1 MKRRDSPAET
11 PENALARAREA
22 YNGDDFAAAFEAFES
37 ADRERPLSGADLDR
51 LAMSAGVLGRD
62 ADLLR
67 FLERA
72 HHAHLEAGDA
82 AAAARSAFF
91 IGFRLLNAGERGPG
105 TGWLSRAQRMLEKAG
120 IDCAERGYLRLA
132 EARQALERD
141 ATAATA
147 GCEEAIA
154 IGERFGDSD
163 LVALARNLQGHILLG
178 QERFEDGLA
187 LLDEAMVAVSSGEL
201 SPLLTAV
208 IYCSVIRGCQ
218 NVYALDRAREWTR
231 ALQAWCEARPGAVA
245 FSGHCLVYRS
255 EILQLD
261 GDWPK
266 AIEEARQASERLVG
280 SFNERDA
287 APAFYQQG
295 ELHRLRGEFAEAE
308 EAYENASRR
317 GWEPQPGLAL
327 LRTAQGR
334 VDAAASAMRRVL
346 ASTADGIRRTRLL
359 PAHVEIMLAAG
370 DLEEAR
376 RASAELDALAPKF
389 DTEVV
394 DAMAAHARGAV
405 ALAEGDARAA
415 LPSLRR
421 SFEIWRQLG
430 APYLAARV
438 RVLVGKACR
447 AVGDDDGCRLE
458 AEAARQVFRDLG
470 AAPDLAGLDAADDRP
485 ASPRPHGLTPREL
498 EVLRLVASG
507 KTNKAIAA
515 ELFLS
520 EKTIDRHISNIFD
533 KLDVSTRAAATAFAY
548 ENRLV

>member
-1 MKRRDSPAET
+1 MKRRDTSAEGL
-11 PENALARAREA
+11 PDALVRGREA
-22 YNGDDFAAAFEAFES
+22 YERNDFARAFEALES
-37 ADRERPLSGADLDR
+37 ADRERPLDGADLDR
-51 LAMSAGVLGRD
+51 LAMSAGVLGKD
-62 ADLLR
+62 ADFLR

-72 HHAHLEAGDA
+72 HHAHLEAGDP

-91 IGFRLLNAGERGPG
+91 IGFLLLNSGERGPG
-105 TGWLSRAQRMLEKAG
+105 TGWLSRAQRVLEKAG
-120 IDCAERGYLRLA
+120 TDCAERGYLRLA
-132 EARQALERD
+132 EGRLVFERD
-141 ATAATA
+141 TAAATAA
-147 GCEEAIA
+147 CEEAIS
-154 IGERFGDSD
+154 IGERFRDSD

-201 SPLLTAV
+201 SPLITAV
-208 IYCSVIRGCQ
+208 IYCSVIRSCQ
-218 NVYALDRAREWTR
+218 NVYALDRAREWTH
-231 ALQAWCEARPGAVA
+231 ALQAWCEARPGAVT

-266 AIEEARQASERLVG
+266 AIEEARQASQRLVG
-280 SFNERDA
+280 GSNEREA

-295 ELHRLRGEFAEAE
+295 ELHRLQGEFAEAE

-327 LRTAQGR
+327 LRVAQGR
-334 VDAAASAMRRVL
+334 VDAAASTMRRVL
-346 ASTADGIRRTRLL
+346 DSTADGIRRTRLL

-376 RASAELDALAPKF
+376 RASAELDALATRF

-421 SFEIWRQLG
+421 SFEIWRRLG

-438 RVLVGKACR
+438 RVLIGKACR
-447 AVGDDDGCRLE
+447 AVGDEEGCRLE
-458 AEAARQVFRDLG
+458 SEAAKQVFRDLG
-470 AAPDLAGLDAADDRP
+470 AAPDLASLDAAGNRSP
-485 ASPRPHGLTPREL
+485 SPRPHGLTPREL

-520 EKTIDRHISNIFD
+520 EKTIDRHLSNIFD
-533 KLDVSTRAAATAFAY
+533 KLDVSSRAAATAFAY
-548 ENRLV
+548 EHRLV